1 MRAYVSKVPNG
12 EGATAVR
19 VIWKQGRRQVGL
31 QHVGT
36 GRHPGEVAL
45 LVAAAWELVNA
56 GQESLPG
63 VGNDR
68 SPVPAGGPVAVSGA
82 QVTGTVSAVLWD
94 TLERVWAQLGFDV
107 AVPDKAF
114 QSLALARVIEPT
126 SKLDSARVLAEV
138 GAWAPANTTI
148 YQCLKR
154 CQQRDYRARLAAA
167 CWEHAGTRASLLMY
181 DVTTLYFETDTADE
195 FRIPGYSK
203 ERRLEPQIVV
213 GLLVDQAGF
222 PLGVQAFE
230 GNTGETTTILPVV
243 QEFAKLRGLDTFT
256 VVADAGML
264 SEHNLTEL
272 EDAGFDFIVGSRIT
286 RVPWSFTEYNR
297 DPKAEPV
304 SDQQVFVEPVLMGTQ
319 KTGLRRYATVYQYR
333 HKRAQRD
340 LRSIAEQVTKA
351 EATISGTRKVK
362 KARFVTT
369 TERAG
374 LALNHELVD
383 SAKARAGIKGY
394 LTSLPVAGCPGRPVP
409 DGVDPVDPLTVINAY
424 HQLFEVE
431 RSFRM
436 SKTDLRARPMFSHV
450 RDSIEAHLTMVL
462 AALAVSRTIQ
472 ARTGLSIRRFVRTL
486 KPLRAAQ
493 ISIGQQKLTIPPAI
507 EPETQTLIDAATQ
520 PDEV

>member
-12 EGATAVR
+12 QGATAVR
-19 VIWKQGRRQVGL
+19 VLWKQGRRQVGL
-31 QHVGT
+31 RHVGT
-36 GRHPGEVAL
+36 GRSDAEIAL
-45 LVAAAWELVNA
+45 LVAAAREVINA
-56 GQESLPG
+56 GQEPLPG
-63 VGNDR
+63 VAEDR
-68 SPVPAGGPVAVSGA
+68 STASSDGPVAVSGA
-82 QVTGTVSAVLWD
+82 RVTGTVSAVLWD
-94 TLERVWAQLGFDV
+94 TLERVWGQLGFAE
-107 AVPDKAF
+107 AVPDAAFKA
-114 QSLALARVIEPT
+114 LALARVIEPT

-154 CQQRDYRARLAAA
+154 CQARGYRDKLAAA
-167 CWEHAGTRASLLMY
+167 CWQRAGARASLLLY

-195 FRIPGYSK
+195 FRKPGYSK

-243 QEFAKLRGLDTFT
+243 TEFAQLRGLEKFT

-272 EDAGFDFIVGSRIT
+272 DQAGFDFIVGSRIT
-286 RVPWSFTEYNR
+286 RVPWSITEYTR
-297 DPKAEPV
+297 QPDAEPLA
-304 SDQQVFVEPVLMGTQ
+304 DQQVFVQPVLMGT
-319 KTGLRRYATVYQYR
+319 KATGLRRYAAVYQYR

-340 LRSIAEQVTKA
+340 LRTINDQVTKA
-351 EATISGTRKVK
+351 QATIAGTRKAK
-362 KARFVTT
+362 KARFLTT
-369 TERAG
+369 TGDAK
-374 LALNHELVD
+374 LALNQPLVD

-409 DGVDPVDPLTVINAY
+409 DGTDPVDPLAVIDAY

-450 RDSIEAHLTMVL
+450 RDSIEAHLTMVW

-472 ARTGLSIRRFVRTL
+472 TRTGLSIRRFVRTL
-486 KPLRAAQ
+486 QPFRAAK
-493 ISIGQQKLTIPPAI
+493 ISIGPHTLTVPPAI
-507 EPETQTLIDAATQ
+507 DPDTHALINAATKNG
-520 PDEV
+520 VT